1 MMMNPVLSREL
12 RERMR
17 TGKAFA
23 VVGTFLL
30 LLTLTAYLVYQGSTT
45 GSGDI
50 STDLARQT
58 RLGRDL
64 YEWVLF
70 VMLGLV
76 LFFVPAL
83 TAGSIAGERERQTL
97 HPLQVTLLRPRGI
110 LIGKVLAGS
119 SFMLLLLFA
128 ALPVM
133 MVAYLL
139 GGIRPID
146 GLKGVGIICV
156 IAILLTLMV
165 TALSALTRRVQTATL
180 LAYGFTALLVLLG
193 PLLYFTLR
201 VADGS
206 HGNDIENP
214 PAILLALNPITI
226 VADATAGENSSSFGN
241 STSTPLG
248 FARQQVIQAKT
259 LNDDSWFAWF
269 PDDNFRAQFRIERRD
284 GFPAWAVGTLGL
296 SAIAALL
303 STLAVRRL
311 RTPSETER

>member
-17 TGKAFA
+17 TGRAFV
-23 VVGTFLL
+23 VVGIFLT
-30 LLTLTAYLVYQGSTT
+30 LLTLTAYLVYQGSSTT
-45 GSGDI
+45 GDI
-50 STDLARQT
+50 SGDLARQT

-70 VMLGLV
+70 VMLALV

-97 HPLQVTLLRPRGI
+97 LPLQVTLLRPRSI
-110 LIGKVLAGS
+110 LVGKVLAGT

-128 ALPVM
+128 SLPVM

-139 GGIRPID
+139 GGIRPLD

-156 IAILLTLMV
+156 IAILLTVMV

-193 PLLYFTLR
+193 PLLYFTMR

-214 PAILLALNPITI
+214 PAILLALNPISI
-226 VADATAGENSSSFGN
+226 VADATAGESLSNNGQSN
-241 STSTPLG
+241 NTP
-248 FARQQVIQAKT
+248 FAWARQQVATAKR
-259 LNDDSWFAWF
+259 LN
-269 PDDNFRAQFRIERRD
+269 NF
-284 GFPAWAVGTLGL
+284 
-296 SAIAALL
+296 
-303 STLAVRRL
+303 
-311 RTPSETER
+311 

>member
-17 TGKAFA
+17 TGRAFV
-23 VVGTFLL
+23 VVGIFLA
-30 LLTLTAYLVYQGSTT
+30 LLTLTAYLVYQGSST
-45 GSGDI
+45 SGDI
-50 STDLARQT
+50 AGDLARQT

-70 VMLGLV
+70 VMLALV

-83 TAGSIAGERERQTL
+83 TAGAIAGERERQTL
-97 HPLQVTLLRPRGI
+97 LPLQVTLLRPRSI
-110 LIGKVLAGS
+110 LVGKVLAGT

-128 ALPVM
+128 SLPVM

-139 GGIRPID
+139 GGIRPLD
-146 GLKGVGIICV
+146 GLRGVGIICV

-193 PLLYFTLR
+193 PLLYFTMR

-214 PAILLALNPITI
+214 PAILLALNPIAI
-226 VADATAGENSSSFGN
+226 VADATAGENSSSF
-241 STSTPLG
+241 TSNTTPFA
-248 FARQQVIQAKT
+248 FARDEVAKAKR
-259 LNDDSWFAWF
+259 LSNDSWFAWF
-269 PDDNFRAQFRIERRD
+269 PADNHRAQFRIEGREQ
-284 GFPAWAVGTLGL
+284 GVPAWAVGTIGL
-296 SAIAALL
+296 AGIAALL
-303 STLAVRRL
+303 STFAVRRL
-311 RTPSETER
+311 RTPAETER